1 MDRSG
6 HRTIK
11 PPDQAKSR
19 LNGLENLALSSVDRS
34 EAKWKRNAG
43 IYTTQLIRASLD
55 KQPKTVKY
63 LEEAFGVS
71 MRKYVR

>member
-19 LNGLENLALSSVDRS
+19 LNGLENLALSRY
-34 EAKWKRNAG
+34 EEKR
-43 IYTTQLIRASLD
+43 LISFCLW
-55 KQPKTVKY
+55 
-63 LEEAFGVS
+63 
-71 MRKYVR
+71 

>member
-19 LNGLENLALSSVDRS
+19 LNGLENLALSSRELNKVFTKPGFSRVFERGFGLF
-34 EAKWKRNAG
+34 EATGDLNGGNSGCYFRVV
-43 IYTTQLIRASLD
+43 LD
-55 KQPKTVKY
+55 SG
-63 LEEAFGVS
+63 AA
-71 MRKYVR
+71 